1 MSLSVSGN
9 VKYSRGNISFNTQF
23 NKFFSTNFL
32 YLKFET
38 TEKSLLYNIL
48 KKYLHEKTLFIGTNR
63 INDIVS
69 GFVTT
74 RGIVVNCTEKKII
87 SNISNILAYINKTK
101 LQTKELEKLTS
112 KTANYNKLR
121 KDCASFSVYISGKC
135 QHIQKAI
142 STPGDKKIS
151 HFVETLDKVDIKELE
166 EQPVK
171 APYEEGIISFS
182 GSSREKLDLTVALED
197 VPFVIEGDKI
207 KLIDPHSLHVIIE
220 KSEYEYLQGKL
231 KSFLIC
237 CGTPGTPS
245 ANDTGGKAHK
255 AKCAYILDCLN
266 SVAFIMGD
274 VHGFKHEFKDIKEI
288 TDGVLADSKAK
299 IKAVYKAAKSSLQ

>member
-9 VKYSRGNISFNTQF
+9 VKYSRGTISFNTQF

-69 GFVTT
+69 GFATT

-151 HFVETLDKVDIKELE
+151 HFVETLDKVEIKELE

-171 APYEEGIISFS
+171 TPYEEEVITFS
-182 GSSREKLDLTVALED
+182 GSSREKLDLTIALED

-207 KLIDPHSLHVIIE
+207 KLIDPHSLHIIIE
-220 KSEYEYLQGKL
+220 KSEYEYLQAKL

-245 ANDTGGKAHK
+245 ANDAGGKAHK

-274 VHGFKHEFKDIKEI
+274 VHGFKHEFKDVKEI
-288 TDGVLADSKAK
+288 TDGVLTDSKTK
-299 IKAVYKAAKSSLQ
+299 IKAVYKAAKSSLK